1 MGQLEGKTAVVT
13 GGSTGI
19 GLATAVRLADEGAYV
34 FVTGR
39 REAELDAAVKRI
51 GAHRA
56 TAVAGDIAKPV
67 DLDRLYAAVQSR
79 GGGLDVL
86 VANAA
91 TGAFVTL
98 EETTEDHFDQTFAVN
113 VRGTMLTVRKALPVL
128 NDGASVVLIGS
139 TAADRGVAAF
149 GAYAASK
156 AAVRSFARTWSTELK
171 DRGIRVNVVSPA
183 WIETPGG
190 TAAFGTRRPPG
201 PSGRMSPRPCP
212 RGVSDGPRR
221 RPQPWPSSPRSRAAM
236 SWAPTSTSTEARTRP
251 EHQT

>member
-1 MGQLEGKTAVVT
+1 MGQLEGRTVVIT

-39 REAELDAAVKRI
+39 REAELETAVKTI
-51 GAHRA
+51 GADRA
-56 TAVAGDIAKPV
+56 TGVTGDIAVPA
-67 DLDRLYAAVQSR
+67 DLDRLYEAVRAR
-79 GGGLDVL
+79 GHGIDVL

-91 TGAFVTL
+91 VGSFVSL
-98 EETTEDHFDQTFAVN
+98 EETTEQHFDQMFGVN
-113 VRGTMLTVRKALPVL
+113 VRGTLFTVQKALPLL
-128 NDGASVVLIGS
+128 NDGASVILVGS
-139 TAADRGVAAF
+139 TAADRGVPAF

-190 TAAFGTRRPPG
+190 TAAFGDEETARAVKENVVATVPK
-201 PSGRMSPRPCP
+201 GRMGRPDEAAAVVAFLASEESSYVV
-212 RGVSDGPRR
+212 GANLYVDGGTN
-221 RPQPWPSSPRSRAAM
+221 QI
-236 SWAPTSTSTEARTRP
+236 
-251 EHQT
+251 

>member
-1 MGQLEGKTAVVT
+1 MGQLEGRTAVVT

-39 REAELDAAVKRI
+39 REAELKAAVETI

-56 TAVAGDIAKPV
+56 TAVVGDVSDPQ
-67 DLDRLYAAVQSR
+67 DLDRLYEEVRAR
-79 GGGLDVL
+79 GTGVDVL

-91 TGAFVTL
+91 VASFVTL
-98 EETTEDHFDQTFAVN
+98 EETTEEHVDQIFGVN
-113 VRGTMLTVRKALPVL
+113 VRGTVFTVQKALPLL

-139 TAADRGVAAF
+139 AAASRGVAGF
-149 GAYAASK
+149 GAYSASK
-156 AAVRSFARTWSTELK
+156 AAVRALARAWSVELK

-190 TAAFGTRRPPG
+190 MAAFGDEETVRAVKETVATTVPK
-201 PSGRMSPRPCP
+201 GRF
-212 RGVSDGPRR
+212 G
-221 RPQPWPSSPRSRAAM
+221 
-236 SWAPTSTSTEARTRP
+236 RP
-251 EHQT
+251 EEAAALVAFLASEQSSYVVGVEFHVDGGANQI

>member
-39 REAELDAAVKRI
+39 RASELEAAVKTV

-56 TAVAGDIAKPV
+56 AAVVGDIAKPE
-67 DLDRLYAAVQSR
+67 DLDRLYEAVQAR
-79 GGGLDVL
+79 GRGLDVL

-98 EETTEDHFDQTFAVN
+98 EHTTEEHFDQTFAVN
-113 VRGTMLTVRKALPVL
+113 VRGTMFTVQKALPLL
-128 NDGASVVLIGS
+128 NDGASVVLVGS

-190 TAAFGTRRPPG
+190 TAAFGDEETARAVKENVAATVPK
-201 PSGRMSPRPCP
+201 GRFGQPEEAAAVVAFLASEQSSYVV
-212 RGVSDGPRR
+212 GSNIYVDGG
-221 RPQPWPSSPRSRAAM
+221 
-236 SWAPTSTSTEARTRP
+236 EN
-251 EHQT
+251 QT